1 MRVNFGKR
9 FMLSRKNE
17 TVIESFQFANLETM
31 RGLGVKPRILKK
43 QPNLHLADF
52 YNMIGSCS

>member
-1 MRVNFGKR
+1 MRVNFDKR

-31 RGLGVKPRILKK
+31 GGLWVFIKR
-43 QPNLHLADF
+43 PNLHLADF